1 MIALPEIADGN
12 LLAMVAALTAAVL
25 ILVLIAAW
33 LSARASIERRLAGR
47 VASLGRGAMP
57 AAERR
62 PAGASMIGAVLRAIG
77 NALGGSALLS
87 AKDRRDLERSVA
99 AAGYRP
105 QSVVP
110 MVIGLKVVLLVAI
123 PLAVYALTVL
133 RGTTGMK
140 QMALVGLGMVTGLL
154 GPNWVLGWMH
164 KRYVKQIRSGLADT
178 LDLMVIC
185 AEAGVGLE
193 SMVERVAL
201 EMAPSNR
208 PIAAEFMTL
217 SNELRMLSD
226 RRQAL
231 LNLGE
236 RTDVAGLR
244 RLATTLAQ
252 TIQYGTPL
260 GQALRTLSAEMR
272 QERLIEFEERAARLP
287 ALLVLPLTLFILP
300 CLVMLLAGPSFVLL
314 IASLNR

>member
-1 MIALPEIADGN
+1 MIALPELSGRDVVAT
-12 LLAMVAALTAAVL
+12 VAALGVSV
-25 ILVLIAAW
+25 LVLVLLAAW
-33 LSARASIERRLAGR
+33 LSARDSLERRLAGR
-47 VASLGRGAMP
+47 VAGVGRTASRT
-57 AAERR
+57 ASRR
-62 PAGASMIGAVLRAIG
+62 TAGPGIAGAVLRAIG

-87 AKDRRDLERSVA
+87 EKDRRDLERSVA

-105 QSVVP
+105 AGVVP
-110 MVIGLKVVLLVAI
+110 VVIGLKAVLLVAF
-123 PLAVYALTVL
+123 PAAVYGVTVL
-133 RGTTGMK
+133 RGTAGAQQIGM
-140 QMALVGLGMVTGLL
+140 VGLGFVVGML

-164 KRYVKQIRSGLADT
+164 KRYVKRIRVGLADT

-185 AEAGVGLE
+185 AEAGLGLE

-201 EMAPSNR
+201 EMGPSNG
-208 PIAAEFMTL
+208 PIASEFTTL
-217 SNELRMLSD
+217 SNELRLLSD

-236 RTDVAGLR
+236 RTDVVGLR

-272 QERLIEFEERAARLP
+272 HERLIEFEEKAARLP

-300 CLVMLLAGPSFVLL
+300 CLVLLLAGPSFVQL
-314 IASLNR
+314 IASFNR

>member
-1 MIALPEIADGN
+1 MIPLPDISGRNAIALA
-12 LLAMVAALTAAVL
+12 TAIGIAVL
-25 ILVLIAAW
+25 GLILLAAW
-33 LSARASIERRLAGR
+33 LSARDSLERRLAGR
-47 VASLGRGAMP
+47 IASVGKGAAQTGP
-57 AAERR
+57 RR
-62 PAGASMIGAVLRAIG
+62 AQGAGLISGLLRTIG

-87 AKDRRDLERSVA
+87 DKDRRDLERSVA

-105 QSVVP
+105 QQVVP
-110 MVIGLKVVLLVAI
+110 LVIGLKVVLLLAI
-123 PLAVYALTVL
+123 PAATYGITELH
-133 RGTTGMK
+133 GTTGFRQTMLV
-140 QMALVGLGMVTGLL
+140 AGGLLVGML

-164 KRYVKQIRSGLADT
+164 KRYVKQLRMGLADT

-185 AEAGVGLE
+185 AEAGLGLE

-201 EMAPSNR
+201 EMGPSNP
-208 PIAAEFMTL
+208 PIATEFTTL
-217 SNELRMLSD
+217 SNELRLLSD

-236 RTDVAGLR
+236 RTDVQGLR

-272 QERLIEFEERAARLP
+272 HERLIEFEEKAAKLP

-300 CLVMLLAGPSFVLL
+300 CLVLLLAGPSFVQL
-314 IASLNR
+314 IGSFNR